1 MQLLYINILFPAKNY
16 LYSGCKL
23 VLFWLYLQSNIATMG
38 QIAFTVRMDEEIKR
52 SFDELC
58 RDFGM
63 SSNTAFNIF
72 ARTVIKRQ
80 MIPFDVESEKR
91 AVIQRGQMAF
101 EQLRLQAEQ
110 NNLGDLTLEEI
121 NEEIR
126 LARSERHAKEARNP
140 R

>member
-1 MQLLYINILFPAKNY
+1 
-16 LYSGCKL
+16 
-23 VLFWLYLQSNIATMG
+23 MG

-126 LARSERHAKEARNP
+126 LARSERHAKEARNS